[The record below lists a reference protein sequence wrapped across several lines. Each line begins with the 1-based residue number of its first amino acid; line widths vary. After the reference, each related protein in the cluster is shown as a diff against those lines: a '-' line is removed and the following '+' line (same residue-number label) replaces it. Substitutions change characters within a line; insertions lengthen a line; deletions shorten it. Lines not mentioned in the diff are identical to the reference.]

1 MAVSP
6 SEAHYIIESCLTD
19 FRIDGRTQ
27 LEHRPYTITNRSIK
41 SKTNIP
47 NNTNNKTAPSLILS
61 NGSSRIHLPGS
72 ATDILC
78 SVKADLV
85 HPSPS
90 KPNEGVLELGVDL
103 SLCGGGGTV
112 GGVAGGAS
120 NGGGAPKR
128 RRQQREE
135 ESQITSL
142 LQRLVLPHAVDYE
155 KLVVWPGR
163 YVWRLAIDIVVLRCD
178 GCVLDAA
185 SIAVREAL
193 GNTMLPRVQAVMDG
207 GDDTNGG
214 GGGSGNGNN
223 NNNNSSSKNDL
234 MVDGDIQ
241 KAMPPAGAEDCPL
254 VLTVSVLS
262 APPSA
267 VADAVS
273 QSGGSGTSSKKRHY
287 RSISIIDART
297 EEEACASS
305 RVCVS
310 VDPHGMVCGVHTL
323 GGGGGIMLEEGGEEN
338 GGGPSM
344 PLAMLGEVVSSAA
357 MACKNLYGLLDHKE
371 EDGGK
376 RNTGVAVVEDDGCG
390 YGYLLK
396 NHFLIQ

>member
-155 KLVVWPGR
+155 KLVVWP
-163 YVWRLAIDIVVLRCD
+163 
-178 GCVLDAA
+178 
-185 SIAVREAL
+185 
-193 GNTMLPRVQAVMDG
+193 
-207 GDDTNGG
+207 
-214 GGGSGNGNN
+214 
-223 NNNNSSSKNDL
+223 
-234 MVDGDIQ
+234 
-241 KAMPPAGAEDCPL
+241 
-254 VLTVSVLS
+254 
-262 APPSA
+262 
-267 VADAVS
+267 
-273 QSGGSGTSSKKRHY
+273 
-287 RSISIIDART
+287 
-297 EEEACASS
+297 
-305 RVCVS
+305 
-310 VDPHGMVCGVHTL
+310 
-323 GGGGGIMLEEGGEEN
+323 
-338 GGGPSM
+338 
-344 PLAMLGEVVSSAA
+344 
-357 MACKNLYGLLDHKE
+357 
-371 EDGGK
+371 
-376 RNTGVAVVEDDGCG
+376 
-390 YGYLLK
+390 
-396 NHFLIQ
+396 

>member
-1 MAVSP
+1 MAVSS

-27 LEHRPYTITNRSIK
+27 LEHRPYTITNRSTK
-41 SKTNIP
+41 SKTTVP
-47 NNTNNKTAPSLILS
+47 QNNAPALILS

-72 ATDILC
+72 ATDVLC

-112 GGVAGGAS
+112 GGGSSNSSRGGAQ
-120 NGGGAPKR
+120 

-142 LQRLVLPHAVDYE
+142 LQRLVLPHAVDYK

-185 SIAVREAL
+185 SIAMREAL
-193 GNTMLPRVQAVMDG
+193 GNTMLPRVQAVMEGADNDG
-207 GDDTNGG
+207 GN
-214 GGGSGNGNN
+214 GGSG
-223 NNNNSSSKNDL
+223 SSSKNDL
-234 MVDGDIQ
+234 MVDGDIK

-254 VLTVSVLS
+254 VVTVSVLS

-267 VADAVS
+267 IAEAVVGTS
-273 QSGGSGTSSKKRHY
+273 KSGSGSSNKRHY

-323 GGGGGIMLEEGGEEN
+323 GGGGGGVVLEEGGEEN
-338 GGGPSM
+338 GGGSSM
-344 PLAMLGEVVSSAA
+344 PLAMLGDVVSSAA
-357 MACKNLYGLLDHKE
+357 MACKNLYELLNDE
-371 EDGGK
+371 REGDGRMRRK
-376 RNTGVAVVEDDGCG
+376 NVVAVVEDDDGSG